1 MVFRAALLAVLLV
14 LVGASAARAASLTA
28 DYRFAGNYA
37 SSVAGAPALAPL
49 GPGVD
54 AFAAETVAG
63 TRQQVLRFPE
73 GNGVSLTPTTG
84 VIPSDSYTIAVLARL
99 STTSGYRRYVD
110 VKNGTADTGL
120 YERDGALDF
129 YSYGSGTLA
138 PIRPDV
144 YALVVL
150 TRSPAGQLVGYVDGV
165 QQFAFD
171 DAAAGDGVISPDA
184 VLRFF
189 RDNETGANSEHSA
202 GAVARL
208 RLWNGPLSPVEVA
221 ALGRGGGAPA
231 GPPPP
236 VLGKSVGAQLQA
248 GQVSV
253 RLPGS
258 NQSVPLAQAG
268 SLPVGTVVDATH
280 GDARITSAVA
290 GAHPQSGVF
299 GGGVFQIRQNPR
311 ERGVTELGLVVAP
324 AAVRSCTAA
333 KTAGAARI
341 AAARKLSP
349 KVLALL
355 HASVAGRFRTR
366 GRYSSA
372 TVRGTRWDTVDRCDG
387 TLTRVFAGVVLVS
400 DFRRHR
406 QVVIHAGQ
414 SYLAPAA

>member
-1 MVFRAALLAVLLV
+1 MIACLFLV
-14 LVGASAARAASLTA
+14 LAGPAAAATLTA
-28 DYRFAGNYA
+28 DYRFAGSYA

-49 GPGVD
+49 GPGAN
-54 AFAAETVAG
+54 AFAAETVLG
-63 TRQQVLRFPE
+63 TSQQVLRFPE

-84 VIPSDSYTIAVLARL
+84 VVPSDSYTIAVLARL

-110 VKNGTADTGL
+110 FKNGTADTGL
-120 YERDGALDF
+120 YDLDGTLDF
-129 YSYGSGTLA
+129 YSYGSGTLS
-138 PIRPDV
+138 PIQPDA
-144 YALVVL
+144 YAVVVL
-150 TRSPAGQLVGYVDGV
+150 TRSAAGQLVGYVNGV

-189 RDNETGANSEHSA
+189 RDNETGANTEHSA
-202 GAVARL
+202 GAVARI
-208 RLWNGPLSPVEVA
+208 RLWDGPLSPVEVA
-221 ALGRGGGAPA
+221 ALGTGGGAPA
-231 GPPPP
+231 TLPP
-236 VLGKSVGAQLQA
+236 VLGKSVGAVVQD

-258 NQSVPLAQAG
+258 SQSVPLAQVG

-290 GAHPQSGVF
+290 GGHAQTGVF
-299 GGGVFQIRQNPR
+299 GGGVFQIRQNAR
-311 ERGVTELGLVVAP
+311 ERGVTELGLVLAP
-324 AAVRSCTAA
+324 AAARSCTARP
-333 KTAGAARI
+333 AAAPIRI

-355 HASVAGRFRTR
+355 HASVQGRFRTR

-387 TLTRVFAGVVLVS
+387 TLTRVFAGVVVVS
-400 DFRRHR
+400 DLRRHR
-406 QVVIHAGQ
+406 TVVLRPGQ
-414 SYLAPAA
+414 SYLARAA